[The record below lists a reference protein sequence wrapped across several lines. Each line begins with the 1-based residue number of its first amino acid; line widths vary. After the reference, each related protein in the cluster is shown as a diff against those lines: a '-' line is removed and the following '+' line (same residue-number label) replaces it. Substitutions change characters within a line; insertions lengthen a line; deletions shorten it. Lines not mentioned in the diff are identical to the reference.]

1 MARRRKSKRNRR
13 SRPKTTNLLNIAQSV
28 VLGNAVTQGLF
39 NTNMIEFVTGRV
51 DGMSLADSSGAVWT
65 SNKITLP
72 ELLGSGLGRFSG
84 EQGGP
89 MGTAGYGGVVPF
101 ASGPDVKNFTDQV
114 MQNVRN
120 NGVGM
125 MTTLVVA
132 PIAFKVFSKLSS
144 KPRREFNKLARNVGL
159 PVSI

>member
-125 MTTLVVA
+125 MTTL
-132 PIAFKVFSKLSS
+132 LS
-144 KPRREFNKLARNVGL
+144 L
-159 PVSI
+159 IHI

>member
-1 MARRRKSKRNRR
+1 MARRRTKSKTRR

-39 NTNMIEFVTGRV
+39 NTNMIEFVTGRI
-51 DGMSLADSSGAVWT
+51 GSNPSSVASGSVFY
-65 SNKITLP
+65 SDQITLP
-72 ELLGSGLGRFSG
+72 ELLGAGLGRVTG

-89 MGTAGYGGVVPF
+89 QGTAGYGGIVPNVNT
-101 ASGPDVKNFTDQV
+101 DVSNFTDQV

-120 NGVGM
+120 NGVQM